1 MSTEAGN
8 RPREAGADNI
18 RAARDNPGVVARPP
32 LIYLCSIL
40 IGLALQFVWP
50 LKVLP
55 AALEAT
61 LGGSLM
67 LVAIVLFILSVRQ
80 FLAIGTAIQ
89 THRPTTTILR
99 TGPYRFS
106 RNPIYLS
113 FTLLYIGIGVW
124 VNSAWLLA
132 MVISTLVVI
141 SYGVITREERYLAH
155 KFGDEYLRYKVSVR
169 RWL

>member
-1 MSTEAGN
+1 MQSGT
-8 RPREAGADNI
+8 DNI
-18 RAARDNPGVVARPP
+18 QAAHDNPGVVTRPP

-67 LVAIVLFILSVRQ
+67 LVAIVLFMLSVRQ
-80 FLAIGTAIQ
+80 FLATGTAIQ
-89 THRPTTTILR
+89 THRPTTAIIKI
-99 TGPYRFS
+99 GPYRLS

-113 FTLLYIGIGVW
+113 FTLLHIGIGIW
-124 VNSAWLLA
+124 VNSAWLLG
-132 MVISTLVVI
+132 ILIPTLLLI
-141 SYGVITREERYLAH
+141 SYGVIAREERYLAQ
-155 KFGDEYLRYKVSVR
+155 KFGDEYLQYKAFVR

>member
-1 MSTEAGN
+1 MQSRTDNFQA
-8 RPREAGADNI
+8 AD
-18 RAARDNPGVVARPP
+18 DNAGVVARPP
-32 LIYLCSIL
+32 LIYLCSIF

-67 LVAIVLFILSVRQ
+67 LVAIVLFTLSVRQ
-80 FLAIGTAIQ
+80 FLATGTAIQ

-99 TGPYRFS
+99 TGPYRLS

-113 FTLLYIGIGVW
+113 FTLLYIGIAVW
-124 VNSAWLLA
+124 VNSAWLLG
-132 MVISTLVVI
+132 MLIPTLIVV
-141 SYGVITREERYLAH
+141 SYGVIAREERCLAQ
-155 KFGDEYLRYKVSVR
+155 KFGEEYLRYKASVR

>member
-1 MSTEAGN
+1 MQSGT
-8 RPREAGADNI
+8 DNI
-18 RAARDNPGVVARPP
+18 QAAHDNAGVVARPP
-32 LIYLCSIL
+32 LIYLCSIF

-61 LGGSLM
+61 LGESLM
-67 LVAIVLFILSVRQ
+67 LVAIVLFTLSVRQ
-80 FLAIGTAIQ
+80 LLAAGTAIQ

-99 TGPYRFS
+99 TGPYRLS

-132 MVISTLVVI
+132 MLIPTLVVV
-141 SYGVITREERYLAH
+141 SYGVIAREERYLAQ
-155 KFGDEYLRYKVSVR
+155 KFGDEYLRYKASVR

>member
-1 MSTEAGN
+1 MTKKTRDCSLKSGT
-8 RPREAGADNI
+8 DNTQ
-18 RAARDNPGVVARPP
+18 AAHDNPGVLARPP

-40 IGLALQFVWP
+40 IVLALQFVWP

-55 AALEAT
+55 APLEAT
-61 LGGSLM
+61 LGGSLI
-67 LVAIVLFILSVRQ
+67 LVAIVLFTLSVRQ
-80 FLAIGTAIQ
+80 FLAAGTAIQ

-99 TGPYRFS
+99 TGPYRLS

-124 VNSAWLLA
+124 VNSAWLLG
-132 MVISTLVVI
+132 ILIPTLVVI
-141 SYGVITREERYLAH
+141 SYGVIAKEERYLAQ
-155 KFGDEYLRYKVSVR
+155 KFGDEYLRYKTSVR

>member
-1 MSTEAGN
+1 
-8 RPREAGADNI
+8 
-18 RAARDNPGVVARPP
+18 
-32 LIYLCSIL
+32 
-40 IGLALQFVWP
+40 

-67 LVAIVLFILSVRQ
+67 LVAIVLFTLSVRQ
-80 FLAIGTAIQ
+80 FLATGTAIQ

-113 FTLLYIGIGVW
+113 FTLLYIGIGIW
-124 VNSAWLLA
+124 INSAWLLA
-132 MVISTLVVI
+132 MLIPTLVVI
-141 SYGVITREERYLAH
+141 SYGVIAREERYLAQ
-155 KFGDEYLRYKVSVR
+155 KFGDEYLRYKASVR

>member
-1 MSTEAGN
+1 MQADT
-8 RPREAGADNI
+8 DNI
-18 RAARDNPGVVARPP
+18 QAARDNPGVVARPP
-32 LIYLCSIL
+32 LIYLCSIF

-50 LKVLP
+50 LKALP

-67 LVAIVLFILSVRQ
+67 LVAIVLFTLSARE
-80 FLAIGTAIQ
+80 FLAAGTAVQ

-124 VNSAWLLA
+124 VNSAWLLG
-132 MVISTLVVI
+132 MLIPTLIVI
-141 SYGVITREERYLAH
+141 SYAVFCLKKRTLAV
-155 KFGDEYLRYKVSVR
+155 VSVG
-169 RWL
+169 

>member
-1 MSTEAGN
+1 MQSRT
-8 RPREAGADNI
+8 DNI
-18 RAARDNPGVVARPP
+18 QAAHDNAGVVARPP
-32 LIYLCSIL
+32 LIYLCSIF

-50 LKVLP
+50 WKVLP

-67 LVAIVLFILSVRQ
+67 LVAIVLFTLSVRQ
-80 FLAIGTAIQ
+80 FLATGTAIQ

-99 TGPYRFS
+99 TGPYRLS

-113 FTLLYIGIGVW
+113 FTLLYIGIAVW
-124 VNSAWLLA
+124 VNSAWLLG
-132 MVISTLVVI
+132 MLIPTLIVVW
-141 SYGVITREERYLAH
+141 YGVIAREERYLAQ
-155 KFGDEYLRYKVSVR
+155 KFGEEYLRYKASVR

>member
-1 MSTEAGN
+1 MSEEARN
-8 RPREAGADNI
+8 RPRESGVDNI

-67 LVAIVLFILSVRQ
+67 LVAIVLFTLSVRE
-80 FLAIGTAIQ
+80 FLAAGTAIQ
-89 THRPTTTILR
+89 TQRPTTTILR

-106 RNPIYLS
+106 RNPIYVS

-124 VNSAWLLA
+124 VNSAWLLG
-132 MVISTLVVI
+132 MLIPTLIVV
-141 SYGVITREERYLAH
+141 SYGVIAREERYLAQ
-155 KFGDEYLRYKVSVR
+155 KFGDKYLRYKASVR

>member
-1 MSTEAGN
+1 MQCGT
-8 RPREAGADNI
+8 DNI
-18 RAARDNPGVVARPP
+18 QAAHDNPGVVTRPP

-67 LVAIVLFILSVRQ
+67 LVAIVLFTLSVRQ
-80 FLAIGTAIQ
+80 FVAAGTAVQ

-106 RNPIYLS
+106 RNPIYVS
-113 FTLLYIGIGVW
+113 FTLLYIGIAVW
-124 VNSAWLLA
+124 VNSAWLLG
-132 MVISTLVVI
+132 MLIPTLIVI
-141 SYGVITREERYLAH
+141 SYGVIAREERYLAQ
-155 KFGDEYLRYKVSVR
+155 KFGDEYLRYKASVR